1 LLRVAAVGASEEK
14 RRPNRDWDGSKAH
27 TGQACLIDLATG
39 NSPSCPEFAYPEF
52 ACPDS
57 FSPYQEVW
65 KAERKLVGARH
76 WQDNPRGRDGFHQRR
91 QVAAHPEYHREEEP
105 YRALSLDGP
114 YEIRFRDAST
124 RLPNG
129 IQMYYSIS
137 RVHRYSAPTTD
148 VIFDRAPVD
157 SIAYSLYTANQRT
170 TDIDL
175 AFVETLSQLQLAI
188 DTVSNCRQRPSSE

>member
-1 LLRVAAVGASEEK
+1 
-14 RRPNRDWDGSKAH
+14 
-27 TGQACLIDLATG
+27 
-39 NSPSCPEFAYPEF
+39 
-52 ACPDS
+52 
-57 FSPYQEVW
+57 
-65 KAERKLVGARH
+65 
-76 WQDNPRGRDGFHQRR
+76 
-91 QVAAHPEYHREEEP
+91 
-105 YRALSLDGP
+105 
-114 YEIRFRDAST
+114 
-124 RLPNG
+124 
-129 IQMYYSIS
+129 MYYSIS